1 MTFSK
6 KDKENQFQ
14 YLIANFTIYIKNNL
28 DILDFYFV
36 GMIVA
41 RYKRKKL
48 VLCGQKYNII
58 KKKIAG
64 RSSSGLGLEARRPD

>member
-41 RYKRKKL
+41 RYTVRRGRKWFCVVKSTT
-48 VLCGQKYNII
+48 VVI
-58 KKKIAG
+58 KKTFVA
-64 RSSSGLGLEARRPD
+64 A